1 MKDFVFHER
10 LFTGADLARLRT
22 LAAADGLPPELAEAL
37 ETHERVP
44 PGPVPGD
51 LVTLWSEAE
60 LRDPAT
66 GRRQRIKLCEPV
78 ASNPALGF
86 VSVLSPLGAAL
97 LGLRA
102 GMVARWPLP
111 LGGEREAVIERV
123 TFQPLALGEASAAAA
138 CVGSGA

>member
-1 MKDFVFHER
+1 MKDIVFQER
-10 LFTGADLARLRT
+10 LLTGTDIACLRA

-44 PGPVPGD
+44 PGPLPGD

-66 GRRQRIKLCEPV
+66 GRRQRIKLCEPA

-97 LGLRA
+97 LGLRE

-123 TFQPLALGEASAAAA
+123 TFQPLAHGPAEGPAAVAGSAA
-138 CVGSGA
+138 